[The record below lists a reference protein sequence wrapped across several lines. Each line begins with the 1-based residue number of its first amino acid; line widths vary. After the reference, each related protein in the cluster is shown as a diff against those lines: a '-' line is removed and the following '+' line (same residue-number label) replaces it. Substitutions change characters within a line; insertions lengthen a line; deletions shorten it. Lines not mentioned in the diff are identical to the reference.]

1 MNLRSGT
8 AVGKG
13 VLERGRR
20 AHFEQGVNLIFHK
33 WTALQ
38 LAVDQEWGGRNS
50 KHKAEDMLNE
60 VLDWFYRKKSA
71 LSNFLFICSI
81 SGL

>member
-13 VLERGRR
+13 VLDKGRR
-20 AHFEQGVNLIFHK
+20 AHFEDGLDLIFHK

-50 KHKAEDMLNE
+50 KHKAGDMTNE
-60 VLDWFYRKKSA
+60 VLDWFYRKKSVSQ
-71 LSNFLFICSI
+71 LI
-81 SGL
+81 SSVRWSLIM